1 VNGYLLD
8 THTLLWYTQ
17 EPDNLSPHVIEL
29 IRNEKTPVF
38 VSAINLWE
46 MGIKFKTGKLPEAQ
60 PLVTG
65 WFEMVTLL
73 QFGDLAFDSRHAVE
87 AGRLEW
93 EHRDPFDRALAA
105 QALVEN
111 LTLITRDAAFA
122 TFPDV
127 KTLW

>member
-17 EPDNLSPHVIEL
+17 DPDKLTPEVVALLRDEN
-29 IRNEKTPVF
+29 TPVF

-46 MGIKFKTGKLPEAQ
+46 MGIKFKTGKLPEAE
-60 PLVTG
+60 PLVKN
-65 WFEMVTLL
+65 WSEMVTLL
-73 QFGDLAFDSRHAVE
+73 KFGDLAFDSRHASE
-87 AGRLEW
+87 AAGLEW

-111 LTLITRDAAFA
+111 LTLITRDGAFA